1 VGLGCG
7 QARIQDVVVEC
18 RVVGLGAVVG
28 YKTQVGVG
36 KLPAGRRGE
45 GVIGWMRRG
54 GHGGGFVEGRI
65 GVTVVQAAVERTAVA
80 AAAAVVAG
88 DTDKVVGGAGK
99 TAVGTAA
106 GTAEDMIVV
115 VGN

>member
-1 VGLGCG
+1 LGLGCA

-18 RVVGLGAVVG
+18 RMVGFGAVVG
-28 YKTQVGVG
+28 YKTQGGVG

-54 GHGGGFVEGRI
+54 GDGGGFVEDRI
-65 GVTVVQAAVERTAVA
+65 GVTVVQAAVERTAV
-80 AAAAVVAG
+80 AAAVVAG

>member
-1 VGLGCG
+1 MGLGCG

-18 RVVGLGAVVG
+18 RVVGFGAVVG
-28 YKTQVGVG
+28 YKTQGGVG
-36 KLPAGRRGE
+36 KLPGGRRGE

-88 DTDKVVGGAGK
+88 DTDKVVGAGK

-106 GTAEDMIVV
+106 GTAEDTIVV
-115 VGN
+115 VGK